1 MGSGPVKMTRPRPAD
16 NHNVL
21 GVGKRRAAIVDRG
34 EIRVKQSLSTRPD
47 AGHQRLWWVRASDST
62 AAHPR
67 WFRPKAAPVTIPH
80 RLAAPLLVT
89 SLVLLATT
97 ACSQPGTVSA
107 APVPDADDP
116 FAALATE
123 PAAATTAA
131 PRGFNIRLGMAPPP
145 DYTPPNKATFTVA
158 TYNVAWLTD
167 AHNNPYIESEN
178 EDNTTRTTED
188 RLEAVADV
196 IEALDADILV
206 LQEVESVP
214 FAIEFANEHLEDA
227 GYKYI
232 TGSDSPTW
240 IQNVVVMSRFP
251 LGVQYTYTN
260 VHTPIAGFPDE
271 NTGKPDAQSFTNNRL
286 VAVDVLVDD
295 DYTLTVFG
303 VHFKASPGDKN
314 EAWRLGQI
322 DFLRGQMQ
330 RFLAERPDANIVV
343 AGDFNCA
350 PDSPEFRRLAAP
362 ANGTP
367 LLVDL
372 ATDPFDAALRT
383 HFSREDAEA
392 GNYVASRRIDFVLPN
407 TNLAREQVPGSL
419 KTAAPLPM
427 GDMYKASDHLPVVA
441 TFATTDK

>member
-1 MGSGPVKMTRPRPAD
+1 MA
-16 NHNVL
+16 
-21 GVGKRRAAIVDRG
+21 
-34 EIRVKQSLSTRPD
+34 
-47 AGHQRLWWVRASDST
+47 W
-62 AAHPR
+62 
-67 WFRPKAAPVTIPH
+67 
-80 RLAAPLLVT
+80 LAA
-89 SLVLLATT
+89 T
-97 ACSQPGTVSA
+97 ACSQSGA
-107 APVPDADDP
+107 VPSTPPTAEATDDP
-116 FAALATE
+116 FAAIATQ
-123 PAAATTAA
+123 PATAPA
-131 PRGFNIRLGMAPPP
+131 PAKPAFDIRLGMAQPT
-145 DYTPPNKATFTVA
+145 DYTPLDKKSFTVA

-167 AHNNPYIESEN
+167 EYNNPYIEAEN
-178 EDNTTRTTED
+178 EDDTNRTTED

-196 IEALDADILV
+196 IEELDADIVV

-214 FAIEFANEHLEDA
+214 FAIEFAKEHLEDA

-240 IQNVVVMSRFP
+240 IQNVIVMSRFP

-260 VHTPIAGFPDE
+260 VTTPIGGFLDE
-271 NTGKPDAQSFTNNRL
+271 NTGRPDSQSFTNNRL

-295 DYTLTVFG
+295 DYTVTVFG
-303 VHFKASPGDKN
+303 VHLKASPGDKN

-330 RFLAERPDANIVV
+330 RFLAERPDANMVV
-343 AGDFNCA
+343 VGDFNCA

-372 ATDPFDAALRT
+372 ATDPQAPALRT

-407 TNLAREQVPGSL
+407 ANLAREYVPGSL

-427 GDMYKASDHLPVVA
+427 GEMYKASDHLPVVA
-441 TFATTDK
+441 TFETTDK